1 MADQANMV
9 LYPSSYSELFA
20 LWNRYPRAVPFA
32 GGTALIREQGR
43 QVFELPPIILSLEG
57 LEEMRRISR
66 SERYL
71 EIGAMVTLSQ
81 ILHLGKVVPA
91 ALCRCLEHIA
101 GLQLRNMATIG
112 GNICFSGGR
121 LDSPAV
127 LAALDAQ
134 YELRNAQSSRWISA
148 PRFFTALSAPV
159 PSAPALSAASSDA
172 TAQNTTALKPN
183 ELLTRIRIPL
193 DNWDYS
199 AYKKIEGQ
207 ASRSKVVVF
216 LAKTQKTTLNDIR
229 IVYKNNMIWRNKD
242 SETMLIGRRL
252 PLNHKIA
259 VDFIKSW
266 ETFLSGIQNID
277 ELSAKELF
285 NFIKIHINN
294 LSE

>member
-1 MADQANMV
+1 MADQTNMV
-9 LYPSSYSELFA
+9 FYPSSYSELFT
-20 LWNRYPRAVPFA
+20 LWNRHPRAVPFA

-43 QVFELPPIILSLEG
+43 QVFELPPVVLSLER

-81 ILHLGKVVPA
+81 ILHLGKIVPV

-121 LDSPAV
+121 LDSSAV

-148 PRFFTALSAPV
+148 PRFFTA
-159 PSAPALSAASSDA
+159 
-172 TAQNTTALKPN
+172 QNTTTLKPN

-229 IVYKNNMIWRNKD
+229 IVYKNNMIWRDKD
-242 SETMLIGRRL
+242 SETMLIGKRL
-252 PLNHKIA
+252 PLNHKTA
-259 VDFIKSW
+259 ADFIKSW
-266 ETFLSGIQNID
+266 ESFFSGIQSVD